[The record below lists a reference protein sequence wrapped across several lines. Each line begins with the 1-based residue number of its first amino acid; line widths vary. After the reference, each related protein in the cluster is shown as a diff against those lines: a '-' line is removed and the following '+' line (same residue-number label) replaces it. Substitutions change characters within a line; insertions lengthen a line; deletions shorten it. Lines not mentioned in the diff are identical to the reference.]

1 MINTLQSL
9 RARRPFLDFAI
20 STMPVTDPLFLGLD
34 LSTQQLKAVIIT
46 QDSAIVHESSV
57 HFDKDL
63 PHFSTTNGA
72 LLGPSE
78 GEVTS
83 PVAMW
88 LEAIDL
94 LFKRMKDSGVEFDR
108 ISAISGAGQVNP
120 TISAFCSLLGLTAW
134 YSNMVLSIGPMMPKI
149 C

>member
-1 MINTLQSL
+1 
-9 RARRPFLDFAI
+9 
-20 STMPVTDPLFLGLD
+20 MPVADPLFLGLD
-34 LSTQQLKAVIIT
+34 LSTQQLKAVVIA
-46 QDSAIVHESSV
+46 QDSSIVHESSV

-63 PHFSTTNGA
+63 PHFATTNGA
-72 LLGPSE
+72 LRGPSE

-94 LFKRMKDSGVEFDR
+94 LFERMKGFGVAFDR

-120 TISAFCSLLGLTAW
+120 IIFAQYSLLELMNRS
-134 YSNMVLSIGPMMPKI
+134 SNMALFIGPRRLQI
-149 C
+149 Y